1 MNEEKMN
8 DKKPTN
14 DTELIAALWGM
25 VRHLQNEIHA
35 ISGQAW
41 AISKSESVKADPHV
55 SKCVQNIDGYTN
67 CIYEDTKAKDG
78 TLLFKKP
85 TEILERGAVRLIQL
99 GWKTGWSDYVGW
111 DDRRQDFAERNRGEV
126 EKLGGDPFGEYKKV
140 AEEGAKDGK

>member
-1 MNEEKMN
+1 MN

-25 VRHLQNEIHA
+25 VRHLQQEIHS
-35 ISGQAW
+35 INCQAW
-41 AISKSESVKADPHV
+41 AIGDRETVKADPHV
-55 SKCVQNIDGYTN
+55 SKCVQNIDGYTQ
-67 CIYEDTKAKDG
+67 CIYEDEKAKDG

-111 DDRRQDFAERNRGEV
+111 DDRRQDFAEQNCGCV
-126 EKLGGDPFGEYKKV
+126 GKLGGDPFGDFQVKKQ
-140 AEEGAKDGK
+140 